1 MNVANDEQL
10 LPLALDMAGE
20 LFALT
25 DTNRSYLRRWLP
37 WLDETTCKEDT
48 EKFIHLCIQKSREVS
63 NYLGQDFTQQ
73 YAVML
78 RGKICGVA
86 GFVSLPPKDTAA
98 IGYWLAKDFC
108 GRGIMLRVCQKLLA
122 LAFTR
127 YGLKQIEIRCAVGN
141 SKSRAIPERLGF
153 AFNAILPQNEF
164 LYDHYVDHAVY
175 SMLQSEY
182 AATETASL

>member
-1 MNVANDEQL
+1 MRGCEEQL
-10 LPLALDMAGE
+10 APLSLAMASE

-25 DTNRSYLRRWLP
+25 QANRSYLRRWLP
-37 WLDETTCKEDT
+37 WLDDTTCKQDT
-48 EKFIHLCIQKSREVS
+48 EKFIRLCTRKSKEVS
-63 NYLGQDFTQQ
+63 TYLGQGFTQQ
-73 YAVML
+73 YAIML

-86 GFVSLPPKDTAA
+86 GFVSLPPKDTPG
-98 IGYWLAKDFC
+98 IGYWLAEDFC

-127 YGLKQIEIRCAVGN
+127 YGWNQVEIRCAVGN

-153 AFNAILPQNEF
+153 TLRTILPQAEF

-175 SMLQSEY
+175 SMRQSEY
-182 AATETASL
+182 AAT